1 MGRRLQRSELGA
13 AVEPMVKA
21 FWNYPETVHLL
32 PQEGPRGRA
41 LPRYLRSDAKDA
53 ARFDLL
59 LGAEVDGVIRG
70 AAAWIPPEAYPVSIG
85 RQVFQALDLLPALPS
100 SWRSLPEAR
109 RGQAAEQTA
118 PSRFRR
124 SLLLAGHR
132 DRPRGAVSWPW
143 FVSGPARAR
152 ARRSPRRR
160 VLSANR
166 DRRQRA
172 LVRAVRVQGRRPIPA
187 DNNMA
192 RGVGDVAGPGDLVA
206 TTWCSGAPVHGFGWR
221 SRRLL
226 RWRRTRLA
234 WTSPQM
240 ARPVATGA

>member
-1 MGRRLQRSELGA
+1 
-13 AVEPMVKA
+13 MVKA

-109 RGQAAEQTA
+109 RGQAANRLRHRGSADHFYLRAIGIDPEVQFRGLGSSLVQPVLELADRRAVGCYLQTA
-118 PSRFRR
+118 T
-124 SLLLAGHR
+124 
-132 DRPRGAVSWPW
+132 
-143 FVSGPARAR
+143 
-152 ARRSPRRR
+152 
-160 VLSANR
+160 
-166 DRRQRA
+166 
-172 LVRAVRVQGRRPIPA
+172 A
-187 DNNMA
+187 DNVPWYE
-192 RGVGDVAGPGDLVA
+192 RFGFKVVDQYRPT
-206 TTWCSGAPVHGFGWR
+206 TTWPEVWAMWRDPVI
-221 SRRLL
+221 S
-226 RWRRTRLA
+226 
-234 WTSPQM
+234 
-240 ARPVATGA
+240 